1 MVKRE
6 RIIEEKGNEIEKL
19 QKVIQHLEEVSN
31 FFIISL
37 PYVLRHAHWV
47 VRGCALPNLC
57 IQVDQNHV
65 MLLK

>member
-1 MVKRE
+1 MQRAVCVTELTKTLAKLENRMVKRE

-37 PYVLRHAHWV
+37 PYVLRHAH
-47 VRGCALPNLC
+47 
-57 IQVDQNHV
+57 
-65 MLLK
+65 